1 MTRPALC
8 ARRSVRVRVKSTSVL
23 GILLRNQGVPRFFQ
37 VFQGPGRPAHRR
49 GDQAC
54 VVPLHSKECVSLQP
68 LRRSAKALGDLRTA
82 VVTKLAEASAA
93 AAAHA
98 QALDER
104 VERNRKAAEEA
115 VAQVG
120 GRMGGVHRGGW
131 RR

>member
-1 MTRPALC
+1 M
-8 ARRSVRVRVKSTSVL
+8 
-23 GILLRNQGVPRFFQ
+23 
-37 VFQGPGRPAHRR
+37 
-49 GDQAC
+49 
-54 VVPLHSKECVSLQP
+54 CVSLP
-68 LRRSAKALGDLRTA
+68 FHRIPVRTYPHFGVRICRSTKALGDLRTA

-120 GRMGGVHRGGW
+120 VEGARQ
-131 RR
+131 